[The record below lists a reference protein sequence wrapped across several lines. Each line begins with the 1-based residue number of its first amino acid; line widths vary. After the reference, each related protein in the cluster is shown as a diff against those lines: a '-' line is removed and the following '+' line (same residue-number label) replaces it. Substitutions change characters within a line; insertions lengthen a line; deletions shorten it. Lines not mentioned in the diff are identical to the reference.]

1 MLQKIDLFNFV
12 LENGKLQSKIAL
24 YYQIFGQPIGKAPVV
39 LVNHALTG
47 NSNVTG
53 KNGWWNELIGQNK
66 TIDTDYFTV
75 IAFNIPGN
83 GFENEPQNLVLNYT
97 SRPIFSKLSLK

>member
-1 MLQKIDLFNFV
+1 MLQKIDLLNFV
-12 LENGKLQSKIAL
+12 LENGKLQSKIIL

-53 KNGWWNELIGQNK
+53 KGPHVVPVLK
-66 TIDTDYFTV
+66 TCGY
-75 IAFNIPGN
+75 NSG
-83 GFENEPQNLVLNYT
+83 
-97 SRPIFSKLSLK
+97 SKILY